1 MTAGA
6 SIPPGVTLTRA
17 GPGEE
22 HAGHGRA
29 RDARG
34 QALGTRSCGGDG
46 PQVFPFFVSDL
57 GIWRHGFDVN
67 IRFTCSFIYSREVDC
82 GPTGRCTLAGDRSQ
96 TWQLGR
102 RERGLPRARKG
113 RLAVG
118 PEGGRGGA
126 GAEGSGRPE
135 TGPGGPG
142 SRTAYGVGQTRG
154 GGGGCVYPKGFLQ
167 ERVTVS
173 PPGTAGIWSRCV
185 AAAGPVPCG
194 VWSRIGARPP
204 QAPSRGRSAARSR
217 QRARRGHGRRRGA
230 ARGVLGGAGVQPREG
245 PLQGHP
251 SEDLSPVFP
260 LQWRVLSLTVSY
272 TDGPCFKARR
282 GLSAGWTQTD
292 SLRVRVLEKVLGEAA
307 SAEAGSR
314 DRGLLCPGLERGW
327 RDPDCLPGRGWRL
340 QSQALPTRSWLSLTL
355 NG

>member
-6 SIPPGVTLTRA
+6 SICLGPWGGPGCLVIPPGVTRTRA

-46 PQVFPFFVSDL
+46 PQMFPFFVSDL

-67 IRFTCSFIYSREVDC
+67 IRFTCSFIYSKEVDC

-135 TGPGGPG
+135 KAPGGPG
-142 SRTAYGVGQTRG
+142 SRTAYGEGQTRRG
-154 GGGGCVYPKGFLQ
+154 GSCVYPKGFLQ

-173 PPGTAGIWSRCV
+173 PPALPAFGAGASPRRGRCLAGCGAASEPAPRRRLPAGAVLRVPGRGRGVDTAGGAELLAGSG
-185 AAAGPVPCG
+185 AGPESSPG
-194 VWSRIGARPP
+194 
-204 QAPSRGRSAARSR
+204 RGRSKVTPPRTSALSSPCS
-217 QRARRGHGRRRGA
+217 GA
-230 ARGVLGGAGVQPREG
+230 
-245 PLQGHP
+245 
-251 SEDLSPVFP
+251 F
-260 LQWRVLSLTVSY
+260 
-272 TDGPCFKARR
+272 
-282 GLSAGWTQTD
+282 SA
-292 SLRVRVLEKVLGEAA
+292 
-307 SAEAGSR
+307 
-314 DRGLLCPGLERGW
+314 
-327 RDPDCLPGRGWRL
+327 
-340 QSQALPTRSWLSLTL
+340 
-355 NG
+355 